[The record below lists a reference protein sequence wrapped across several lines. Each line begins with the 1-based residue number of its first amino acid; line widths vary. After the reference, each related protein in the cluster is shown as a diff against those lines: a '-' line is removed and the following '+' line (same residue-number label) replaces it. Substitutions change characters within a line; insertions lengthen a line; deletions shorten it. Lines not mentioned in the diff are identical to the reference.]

1 MMDLTRG
8 EHGEL
13 VIQIGETFDGKAA
26 TRLAG
31 WLGEV
36 PATDDLVLDFSR
48 VRECEDFSLA
58 SVARNLAA
66 RGTRLQVKGL
76 TRHQE
81 RMLRYFG
88 VELDRLP
95 VVELRGDEDALG

>member
-1 MMDLTRG
+1 MIDLKRG

-13 VIQIGETFDGKAA
+13 VIEIGGTFDGKAA

-31 WLGEV
+31 WLVEV
-36 PATDDLVLDFSR
+36 PAGDDLVLDFTR
-48 VRECEDFSLA
+48 VRDCQDFSLA
-58 SVARNLAA
+58 SVARDLAA
-66 RGTRLQVKGL
+66 RGARLQVRGL

-88 VELDRLP
+88 VDLDRLP
-95 VVELRGDEDALG
+95 VELRGDEDALG

>member
-1 MMDLTRG
+1 MMDVTRG
-8 EHGEL
+8 EGGEL
-13 VIQIGETFDGKAA
+13 VIRIDGSFDAKAA
-26 TRLAG
+26 ARLAG

-36 PATDDLVLDFSR
+36 PSGDDLVLDFTQ
-48 VRECEDFSLA
+48 VRDCQDFSLA
-58 SVARNLAA
+58 SVARNLAS
-66 RGTRLQVKGL
+66 RGTRLQVRGL

-95 VVELRGDEDALG
+95 VQLRGDEDALG